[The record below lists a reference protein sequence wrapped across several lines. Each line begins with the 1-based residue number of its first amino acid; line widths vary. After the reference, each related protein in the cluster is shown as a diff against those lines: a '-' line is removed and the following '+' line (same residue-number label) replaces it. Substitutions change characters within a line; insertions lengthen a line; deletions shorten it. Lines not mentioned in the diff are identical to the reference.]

1 MSNFEIEFFRMLIF
15 FLVAI
20 VSLLIRLLWVSLWP
34 SVQALTGGVLLYE
47 RLWPLIDV
55 PTLVQYVVHVNKLY
69 KFYFPRYTS
78 CMEIDLEPV
87 RSFVENLAEEAGG
100 IRALAAKLGVSH
112 VTIYSAIKGK
122 WPSKKLASTLKL
134 RLLPPSKAVR
144 DEILK

>member
-1 MSNFEIEFFRMLIF
+1 
-15 FLVAI
+15 
-20 VSLLIRLLWVSLWP
+20 
-34 SVQALTGGVLLYE
+34 
-47 RLWPLIDV
+47 
-55 PTLVQYVVHVNKLY
+55 
-69 KFYFPRYTS
+69 
-78 CMEIDLEPV
+78 MEIDLEPV